1 MSIQGEANELY
12 GVLGGSP
19 FYRIEIPRELYDRLV
34 SFSKKGADSIPDW
47 IDLGFAKSIADGEA
61 SRRMIATENPKW
73 FTTTYEKMM
82 GPNAEY

>member
-12 GVLGGSP
+12 GVLGGVA
-19 FYRIEIPRELYDRLV
+19 FYRIDIPMQLYDRV
-34 SFSKKGADSIPDW
+34 ASFSKAGVDSIPDW
-47 IDLGFAKSIADGEA
+47 IDLGFANAIADGEA